1 MDVMKP
7 WFVATEPFDPR
18 DGAKWQKYIE
28 WSGLTQLVELF
39 SLDPI
44 LCPPVLDDVK
54 DEYWPHI
61 VNEDFMLAFFLDAD
75 FLRQQ
80 VANIQHKNLLC
91 VFRNPSEPPIP
102 PDGSFE
108 FAGYDLVDVQHSAS
122 ALTNCGGFPDVFS
135 NSELSTIG
143 LLPNFNRAVEV
154 QTLLRQR
161 HPEEHHAKCH
171 LWAIFRERPSAMAK

>member
-1 MDVMKP
+1 MKP

-18 DGAKWQKYIE
+18 DGAKWRKYIE
-28 WSGLTQLVELF
+28 WSGLTQLVELL

-44 LCPPVLDDVK
+44 LCPPVLEDVK

-80 VANIQHKNLLC
+80 VANVQHKNLLC
-91 VFRNPSEPPIP
+91 VFRNPSEPPIS
-102 PDGSFE
+102 PDGPFE

-135 NSELSTIG
+135 NSELSALG
-143 LLPNFNRAVEV
+143 LLPDFNRAVEV
-154 QTLLRQR
+154 QKLLRQS

-171 LWAIFRERPSAMAK
+171 LWAIFRERTTTVAQ